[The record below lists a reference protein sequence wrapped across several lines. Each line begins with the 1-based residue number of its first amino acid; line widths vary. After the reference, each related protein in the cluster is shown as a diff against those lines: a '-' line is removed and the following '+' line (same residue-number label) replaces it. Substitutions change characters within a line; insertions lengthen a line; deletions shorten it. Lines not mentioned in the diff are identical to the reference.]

1 MLNLIRIYF
10 QVSLID
16 WRKFSCCWMFN
27 LPIPNKNVELK
38 TFRILIEVNKWL
50 LCEWKLNWKNWA
62 FFERFISGF
71 SLMCRCAQG
80 WGKFVLKNWVCV
92 LAMNFPR
99 IFTSFFQVFLDAQK
113 SQVALKS
120 TWLFIFHSSFLLP
133 LLTSWK
139 FKQLVEGKA

>member
-27 LPIPNKNVELK
+27 LPIPKKNVELK

-62 FFERFISGF
+62 FFREIYF
-71 SLMCRCAQG
+71 
-80 WGKFVLKNWVCV
+80 
-92 LAMNFPR
+92 R
-99 IFTSFFQVFLDAQK
+99 IFTDVSLCTRMRKICSKKLSLCLGYEFSKDFHILFSIFPWHSKKSSCTQVNL
-113 SQVALKS
+113 
-120 TWLFIFHSSFLLP
+120 TFIFHSSFLFP